1 MPPPP
6 EEVRGMMIE
15 LVNWLNATTE
25 INAILVSAIAQFQ
38 LVHIHPFL
46 DGNGRT
52 ARLLSTFCLYQ
63 KGYDF
68 KRLFTISEYY
78 DRKRTDYYNAIQNV
92 RENNMDM
99 TRWLEYFC
107 EGSIYTT
114 ARSKSKGDA
123 VYQAK

>member
-1 MPPPP
+1 MPLPP

-52 ARLLSTFCLYQ
+52 VRLLSTFCLHQ
-63 KGYDF
+63 RGYDF

-78 DRKRTDYYNAIQNV
+78 
-92 RENNMDM
+92 M
-99 TRWLEYFC
+99 TESVETTITQFKMC
-107 EGSIYTT
+107 ERIIWI
-114 ARSKSKGDA
+114 
-123 VYQAK
+123 

>member
-1 MPPPP
+1 MPLPP

-52 ARLLSTFCLYQ
+52 ARLLSTFCLQ
-63 KGYDF
+63 QRGYDF

-78 DRKRTDYYNAIQNV
+78 MTESVETTITLQNV
-92 RENNMDM
+92 
-99 TRWLEYFC
+99 
-107 EGSIYTT
+107 
-114 ARSKSKGDA
+114 
-123 VYQAK
+123 